1 MYQFSTNEKKNE
13 DILHLLKC
21 AFFFLSSDTPMF
33 RIYFKRFFNNFISL
47 LLQSESSSRCC
58 VCVCSCSE
66 TFAVIKPPRLQPSRS
81 SVLFLL
87 GRVRNTGLPKTP
99 KIMGADTITARGEGG
114 GWATLSKE
122 KREELWRISHHIC
135 TNVLARPVESS
146 LSSLITLQ

>member
-1 MYQFSTNEKKNE
+1 MYQFSMNEKNE
-13 DILHLLKC
+13 DILHLLKS

-99 KIMGADTITARGEGG
+99 KIMGADRITARGEGG

>member
-1 MYQFSTNEKKNE
+1 MYQFSMNEKNE
-13 DILHLLKC
+13 DILHLLKS

>member
-1 MYQFSTNEKKNE
+1 MYQFSMNEKNE
-13 DILHLLKC
+13 DILHLLKS

-33 RIYFKRFFNNFISL
+33 HIYFKRFFNNFISL